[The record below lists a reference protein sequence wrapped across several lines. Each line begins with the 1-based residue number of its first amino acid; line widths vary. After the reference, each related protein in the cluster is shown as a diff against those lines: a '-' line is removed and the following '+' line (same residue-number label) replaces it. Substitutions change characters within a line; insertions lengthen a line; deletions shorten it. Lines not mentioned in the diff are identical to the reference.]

1 MIQSYRDLR
10 VWRKGIA
17 ISEEV
22 YRLCRK
28 LPIEERYGI
37 AQQMKRASVS
47 IPTNVAEGYGRGYLG
62 EYLRFISI
70 ANGSLKEVE
79 ALIFLSLRLRFFPS
93 SDARSVL
100 IATDHLGRMFTLL
113 TRRLSLKAA
122 NRQSDVSPLLPT
134 TYSPPPTDS
143 STHTTASPA
152 PTPDSPSSRPPRPA
166 PPAGRERS

>member
-1 MIQSYRDLR
+1 MVQSYRDLR

-17 ISEEV
+17 IAEEV

-28 LPIEERYGI
+28 LPVEERYGI

-47 IPTNVAEGYGRGYLG
+47 IATNVAEGYGRGYLG

-79 ALIFLSLRLRFFPS
+79 TLVLLSIRLRFFSP
-93 SDARSVL
+93 SDAQTTL

-113 TRRLSLKAA
+113 TRRLSLKTA
-122 NRQSDVSPLLPT
+122 NRQLAVQPLFST
-134 TYSPPPTDS
+134 TYSLPPTGS
-143 STHTTASPA
+143 STHSSTSPTRV
-152 PTPDSPSSRPPRPA
+152 P
-166 PPAGRERS
+166 G